1 MYILVLCAFP
11 ELIVSSLCT
20 HLSVSEAGLLEK
32 LGRALSV
39 AYQVQGWRN
48 WTPPSP
54 HILAVIEAK
63 HFHSKVL
70 LYIGLHPSDFQT
82 FRCH

>member
-1 MYILVLCAFP
+1 MILVLCAFP

-32 LGRALSV
+32 PGRALSV
-39 AYQVQGWRN
+39 AYQD
-48 WTPPSP
+48 PSAGP
-54 HILAVIEAK
+54 AELTVIEAK
-63 HFHSKVL
+63 PFHSKVL

-82 FRCH
+82 FH